1 MEVQHGNQLQE
12 TIPFIDRKRYD
23 KCAVTGGGRLFGKYY
38 YKIET

>member
-1 MEVQHGNQLQE
+1 MAISYKKLFHLLIEKE
-12 TIPFIDRKRYD
+12 YD